1 MTQERRSARRTLE
14 PPPFRT
20 SGRSRGTRTTFGS
33 ATPRERGHPA
43 RIGRR
48 TGTMVV
54 GALLLAT
61 VLAGRPPAALADHPA
76 AAPDRLF
83 FIGDSL
89 TDYGNLYGATRFLNG
104 QNPLVP
110 VLPPSPP
117 YFAGRYSNGPTYAES
132 LPGLLGVPDANVVS
146 FAFAGAESGDTNAHP
161 QASVLFNSLDIDALD
176 QVGRAIA
183 SGAVGPDAI
192 AVYTI
197 GGNDYLNR
205 FGSAAPETLVSTVVG
220 NVGTGI
226 RRLADAGQTRF
237 IVGNLPGLG
246 TAPAARS
253 TAGALGLD
261 PAAFNAVSRAH
272 NAALLTTVTG
282 LESTRGLDITI
293 IDNYGLTADMIDN
306 PGLYGLSDTT
316 DPCFYPNGQPGRDCS
331 TPDAANAGLFY
342 DDIHPTAHVHRISA
356 AYVAAYYDMKQHAG
370 PDLAARSTLGL
381 LASRAQQR
389 LMEARLLSLRIGA
402 GAGTEVALGR
412 FSVHLTGDFGTG
424 DRDGD
429 AGQRGF
435 DYDTTGGMLGLDWRA
450 GEKHALG
457 AAVGYGAA
465 DLELDRGRGSA
476 DLESWFGSVYGTLG
490 SRTAYLDAAAGY
502 SADDYRFSRPT
513 GFAPRPTASASPG
526 GSTWFALLSGGYHF
540 TRGPTTFGPIVGGRW
555 TRSRIGGYREDA
567 GPLALS
573 VRHTVN
579 ESWIGFLGG
588 QAAGLFRFDGL
599 WLAPHVRIT
608 AEHDFGD
615 DETVRAE
622 LGSGQTISGETAQ
635 TEPAAVFGGGLEFGV
650 GAALAAQVTGETTL
664 TRADGMDSGIQG
676 RLLLRF

>member
-1 MTQERRSARRTLE
+1 MKT
-14 PPPFRT
+14 
-20 SGRSRGTRTTFGS
+20 
-33 ATPRERGHPA
+33 RERGRLA
-43 RIGRR
+43 RIGCH
-48 TGTMVV
+48 TGTMLA
-54 GALLLAT
+54 GALLLAA
-61 VLAGRPPAALADHPA
+61 VLAGRPPAARADHPA

-89 TDYGNLYGATRFLNG
+89 TDYGNLYDATRFLNG

-117 YFAGRYSNGPTYAES
+117 YFAGRYSNGPTYAEA

-146 FAFAGAESGDTNAHP
+146 FAFAGAESGDTNAHR
-161 QASVLFNSLDIDALD
+161 QAAGLFNSLNIDALD
-176 QVGRAIA
+176 QVDRAIA
-183 SGAVGPDAI
+183 RGAVGPDAI

-205 FGSAAPETLVSTVVG
+205 FGTAAPATLVSTVVG

-226 RRLADAGQTRF
+226 GRLADAGQTRF

-246 TAPAARS
+246 TAPAARI

-261 PAAFNAVSRAH
+261 PETFNALSRSH
-272 NAALLTTVTG
+272 NTALLTTVTG
-282 LESTRGLDITI
+282 LASTRGLDITL
-293 IDNYGLTADMIDN
+293 IDNYGLTADMIEN
-306 PGLYGLSDTT
+306 PGLYGLSNTT
-316 DPCFYPNGQPGRDCS
+316 DPCFYPTGQPGRDCA

-342 DDIHPTAHVHRISA
+342 DDIHPTARVHRISA

-381 LASRAQQR
+381 LASRSQQR
-389 LMEARLLSLRIGA
+389 LMEARLLALRSGY
-402 GAGTEVALGR
+402 GTDAEIALGR
-412 FSVHLTGDFGTG
+412 FSVHLTGDFGMG

-429 AGQRGF
+429 AAQRGF
-435 DYDTTGGMLGLDWRA
+435 DYDTTSGMLGLDWRA
-450 GEKHALG
+450 GEKRALG

-476 DLESWFGSVYGTLG
+476 DLERWFGTVYGTLG
-490 SRTAYLDAAAGY
+490 SRAAYVDAAAGY
-502 SADDYRFSRPT
+502 AADEYRFSRPT
-513 GFAPRPTASASPG
+513 GFAPRPTAAANPD
-526 GSTWFALLSGGYHF
+526 GSTWFALLSGGYNF
-540 TRGPTTFGPIVGGRW
+540 TRGNTTFGPIVGGRW
-555 TRSRIGGYREDA
+555 TRSRIESYWEDA

-573 VRHTVN
+573 VRHSVN
-579 ESWIGFLGG
+579 ESWIGFVGG
-588 QAAGLFRFDGL
+588 QAAGLFRFGET

-615 DETVRAE
+615 DETVRAR

-635 TEPAAVFGGGLEFGV
+635 TEPAAVFGGGLECGV
-650 GAALAAQVTGETTL
+650 GSHLAAQITGETTL
-664 TRADGMDSGIQG
+664 TRADGTDAGVQG
-676 RLLLRF
+676 RLFLRF

>member
-1 MTQERRSARRTLE
+1 MKTWERGRLARIGCR
-14 PPPFRT
+14 
-20 SGRSRGTRTTFGS
+20 TRTTF
-33 ATPRERGHPA
+33 
-43 RIGRR
+43 
-48 TGTMVV
+48 V
-54 GALLLAT
+54 GALLLAA
-61 VLAGRPPAALADHPA
+61 VLAGRPPAVQADHPVA
-76 AAPDRLF
+76 TPDRMF

-117 YFAGRYSNGPTYAES
+117 YFEGRYSNGPTYAET

-146 FAFAGAESGDTNAHP
+146 FAFAGAESGETNAHR
-161 QASVLFNSLDIDALD
+161 QAAVLFNSLNIDALD
-176 QVGRAIA
+176 QVDRAIA
-183 SGAVGPDAI
+183 SGAVGPNTI

-205 FGSAAPETLVSTVVG
+205 FGTVAPETLVSTVVG

-226 RRLADAGQTRF
+226 GRLADAGQTRF

-246 TAPAARS
+246 TAPAARI

-261 PAAFNAVSRAH
+261 PETFNALSRSH
-272 NAALLTTVTG
+272 NTALLTTVTG
-282 LESTRGLDITI
+282 LASTRGLDITL
-293 IDNYGLTADMIDN
+293 IDNYGLTADMIEN
-306 PGLYGLSDTT
+306 PGLYGLSNTT
-316 DPCFYPNGQPGRDCS
+316 DPCFYPTGQPGRDCS

-342 DDIHPTAHVHRISA
+342 DDIHPTARVHRISA

-381 LASRAQQR
+381 LASRSQQR
-389 LMEARLLSLRIGA
+389 LMEARLLALRSGY
-402 GAGTEVALGR
+402 GSDTEVALGR
-412 FSVHLTGDFGTG
+412 FSVHLTGDFGMG
-424 DRDGD
+424 NRDGD

-435 DYDTTGGMLGLDWRA
+435 DYDTTSGMLGLDWRA
-450 GEKHALG
+450 GETHALG

-476 DLESWFGSVYGTLG
+476 DLERWFGTVYGTLG
-490 SRTAYLDAAAGY
+490 GRAAYVDAAVGY
-502 SADDYRFSRPT
+502 AADDYRFSRPT
-513 GFAPRPTASASPG
+513 GFAPRPTASADPD

-555 TRSRIGGYREDA
+555 TRSRIEGYREDA

-579 ESWIGFLGG
+579 ESWIGFVGG
-588 QAAGLFRFDGL
+588 QAAGLFRFGET

-615 DETVRAE
+615 DETVRAR

-650 GAALAAQVTGETTL
+650 GSHLAAQVTGETTL

-676 RLLLRF
+676 RLFLRF